1 MILTETLVLAAGNL
15 TSGRTFVPA
24 EDRSVLAVRLLLVQP
39 EALLQWVRC
48 SVLEGAQGLTGL
60 PLELTAPTIL
70 PVLRLA
76 ALAGVVSL
84 PPTQYPMAVLAVLTR
99 SQTPQVERLG
109 LPEAPGVLVL
119 QARWVV

>member
-1 MILTETLVLAAGNL
+1 MILMEILVLAAGNP
-15 TSGRTFVPA
+15 TSVRTFAPA
-24 EDRSVLAVRLLLVQP
+24 EDRSVRAVRQRRVLVV
-39 EALLQWVRC
+39 ALLQSVRC
-48 SVLEGAQGLTGL
+48 LVLAAAQGLTGL

-76 ALAGVVSL
+76 ALVGVVSL
-84 PPTQYPMAVLAVLTR
+84 PPTQYLMAVLAVLTR
-99 SQTPQVERLG
+99 SQTPQAERLE